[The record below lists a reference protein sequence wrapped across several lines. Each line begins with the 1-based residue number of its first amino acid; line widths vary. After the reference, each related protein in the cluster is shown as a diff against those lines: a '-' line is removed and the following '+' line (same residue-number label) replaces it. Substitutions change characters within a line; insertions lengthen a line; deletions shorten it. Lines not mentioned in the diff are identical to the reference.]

1 MGLWISTCTELL
13 DVVYRSSR
21 AIIGYLVDTA
31 KGEVAM
37 AVEYYHY
44 VVEWQAV
51 MCKECR
57 HATWPAQ
64 VISHLTGRQ
73 DRIPTNDAARLADEL
88 QQ

>member
-1 MGLWISTCTELL
+1 
-13 DVVYRSSR
+13 
-21 AIIGYLVDTA
+21 
-31 KGEVAM
+31 M